1 MATIAM
7 FRGLVI
13 GPWQD
18 YIAAATMDIG
28 EGMTT
33 CLGVET
39 GGCGMSEHQDH
50 HSTVVH
56 ADHRDRPK
64 SWRALRKT
72 IPYRWLEPIIF
83 VDWLMQWAVY
93 AMSHVSLLE
102 LLEYCGSFSILVAVI
117 FYFMDGPERTK
128 LKHYQAWQVI
138 NTAQGKGGSGGRTD
152 ALHELNE
159 DHVPLVGVDVSD
171 AFLQQLDLKNADLRR
186 SDFHGADL
194 RNAQLSGTSFD
205 QSDLVFANLRQADL
219 AGVKLTDANCTDAD
233 FTGAS
238 LTGVVL
244 QDARFD
250 RADLRDTDLA
260 GIQQWDHVASI
271 KLANIHGVR
280 NAPDGFM
287 DWALK
292 HGAVDTVSDQAWADQ
307 IAAMKDRSATR
318 P

>member
-1 MATIAM
+1 M
-7 FRGLVI
+7 VI

-18 YIAAATMDIG
+18 YIAVATICVG
-28 EGMTT
+28 EGMTIY
-33 CLGVET
+33 LGLET
-39 GGCGMSEHQDH
+39 EGRGMSEHQDH

-64 SWRALRKT
+64 PWRELRAG
-72 IPYRWLEPIIF
+72 IPYRWLEPIVF
-83 VDWLMQWAVY
+83 LDWLTQWAVY

-102 LLEYCGSFSILVAVI
+102 LLEYCGSFSILIAVI

-171 AFLQQLDLKNADLRR
+171 AFLQQVDLENADLRR

-194 RNAQLSGTSFD
+194 RGAHLSGASFD
-205 QSDLVFANLRQADL
+205 QADLVFANLRDA
-219 AGVKLTDANCTDAD
+219 KLMNVNLTHANFTDAD

-238 LTGVVL
+238 LTGATL
-244 QDARFD
+244 QGTTFD
-250 RADLRDTDLA
+250 RADLRNADLA
-260 GIQQWDHVASI
+260 GVQQWDHVASM

-287 DWALK
+287 DWAMK
-292 HGAVDTVSDQAWADQ
+292 RGAVDTESDQAWADQ
-307 IAAMKDRSATR
+307 IAAMKDQAATK